1 MRIAVVGA
9 GAIGGFLAGAL
20 ARSGNDVTV
29 VAHGP
34 HLAAIREHGLTV
46 RGDLGSFTVSTN
58 ALETLSGDFDIILA
72 TFKSHQWPD
81 FLAQL
86 RPYARTSSTLVTM
99 QNGLPFWY
107 VREPTLQSVDPGGR
121 IGALFNDDEQLVGGA
136 VHVSAHL
143 VEPGVVS
150 QSGGT
155 RLVVGR
161 PQGGPGDAR
170 VENVAVAMLAAGL
183 AVEIDED
190 IRATVWLK
198 LANNVGLNPISALE
212 GKTLRPI
219 LSDERTR
226 SQVRE
231 LIVET
236 LAVGRALGVVDEVDV
251 EARIDY
257 AARLADVKT
266 SMLQDIEARRSVE
279 VDPMLGAVIEL
290 AQRLDVAVPL
300 VRQAF
305 ARVRALERQ
314 RRC

>member
-1 MRIAVVGA
+1 
-9 GAIGGFLAGAL
+9 
-20 ARSGNDVTV
+20 
-29 VAHGP
+29 
-34 HLAAIREHGLTV
+34 
-46 RGDLGSFTVSTN
+46 
-58 ALETLSGDFDIILA
+58 
-72 TFKSHQWPD
+72 
-81 FLAQL
+81 
-86 RPYARTSSTLVTM
+86 M

-107 VREPTLQSVDPGGR
+107 VREPALERVDPGGR
-121 IGALFNDDEQLVGGA
+121 IGAVFRDDEQLVGGA

-143 VEPGVVS
+143 AEPGVVN

-161 PQGGPGDAR
+161 PQGGPADAR
-170 VENVAVAMLAAGL
+170 VENVADAMRAAGL

-231 LIVET
+231 LILET

-266 SMLQDIEARRSVE
+266 SMLQDIESGRSVE
-279 VDPMLGAVIEL
+279 VDPMLGAVTEL
-290 AQRLDVAVPL
+290 AQRLGIAVPR
-300 VRQAF
+300 VRQALE
-305 ARVRALERQ
+305 RVRELERQ